1 LQPVAGRA
9 WRGLASLV
17 GATLLAG
24 TLGCAAADEPAPVVQ
39 PSASPSPVFLPG
51 SYEPPPVPPERMK
64 ALVAY
69 DSNRPLRV
77 TSRTTTTE
85 RNSGVTITDLTF
97 DNGLGGRVEAYLV
110 MPVSTG
116 GRKLAGV
123 VFAHG
128 SGRDRSR
135 FLNEAKLL
143 ATRGAA
149 VLLPTVPM
157 NLMRDAADVSYVR
170 QAVLAERRAVDVLV
184 TRGDVD
190 RNRLGFVGHSWG
202 GVLAGIMSGAE
213 PRLAAVV
220 VASFTKRLTRY
231 QGGPKEYFD
240 QLTVFDQHRWLAM
253 PGKRRV
259 LLQAGANDRWHPSQ
273 ATDQLFA
280 SIAGHKESKDYP
292 LGHDLVEPAEPVND
306 RREFLAR
313 VLHLTGD

>member
-1 LQPVAGRA
+1 M
-9 WRGLASLV
+9 
-17 GATLLAG
+17 LLAG
-24 TLGCAAADEPAPVVQ
+24 TLGCGAADEPVPVLQ
-39 PSASPSPVFLPG
+39 SSASPLPLFEPD
-51 SYEPPPVPPERMK
+51 SYEPPPVPRERMK
-64 ALVAY
+64 TLVTY
-69 DSNRPLRV
+69 DGDRPLRV
-77 TSRTTTTE
+77 TSRMTTTE
-85 RNSGVTITDLTF
+85 RKSGVAITDMTF

-110 MPVSTG
+110 MPVSAG
-116 GRKLAGV
+116 GQKLAGV

-135 FLNEAKLL
+135 FLDEAKLL
-143 ATRGAA
+143 ATRGAV

-157 NLMRDAADVSYVR
+157 NLTADAAADVAYVR
-170 QAVLAERRAVDVLV
+170 QAVLTERRAVDVLV
-184 TRGDVD
+184 ARGNVD

-231 QGGPKEYFD
+231 QGGPTQYFD

-253 PGKRRV
+253 PGKRQV
-259 LLQAGANDRWHPSQ
+259 LLQAGANDQWHPGQ
-273 ATDQLFA
+273 ATDELFA
-280 SIAGHKESKDYP
+280 SIAGQKKRTDYP